1 VSRLNKNLIKSYIL
15 LLCIV
20 LWGDLSNAQDELQEF
35 IKKGDYFAQAGRFK
49 LAIAEYEK
57 ALAAG
62 AGSAAVLNRLG
73 EFYLQVGEFDKGVEV
88 FKRSLGEKPGQVRVY
103 SKLGEAFLASG
114 RLDSA
119 IYYVEEAHR
128 LIPDDSSV
136 YSSLGLLYLQ
146 ADQGTR
152 AKALLD
158 TALFLDAR
166 NPEAHRFLGLYFT
179 YNDSLTQAIEHYL
192 TLAEILPQ
200 DVEAYNNLAFLH
212 GQKKQ
217 YTQAIAYYK
226 QAMDL
231 AGDPLTRHAI
241 SRNLDGVRA
250 IMDGKMRARY
260 ILVKTEPE
268 ARDLLERI
276 KKGED
281 FGQLAQRFSQAPN
294 AELGGDVGFFGTG
307 DLMDEFEQAVLKLEV
322 GDVSELVTVP
332 VGVMII
338 QRLN

>member
-1 VSRLNKNLIKSYIL
+1 MLSSKVKVC
-15 LLCIV
+15 LCLYLV
-20 LWGDLSNAQDELQEF
+20 LWGRPGGAQEELEQL

-49 LAIAEYEK
+49 LAIVEYEK

-62 AGSAAVLNRLG
+62 AGSAQVLNRLG
-73 EFYLQVGEFDKGVEV
+73 EFYLRVGEFDKGVGV
-88 FKRSLGEKPGQVRVY
+88 FKRSLREQPGQVQVY
-103 SKLGEAFLASG
+103 SKMGEAFLASD

-128 LIPDDSSV
+128 LIPDDSRV

-146 ADQGTR
+146 ADQGDR

-158 TALFLDAR
+158 TALLLDDR
-166 NPEAHRFLGLYFT
+166 NPEAHRFLGLYYT
-179 YNDSLTQAIEHYL
+179 YSDSLAQAITHYR
-192 TLAEILPQ
+192 TLAELLPK

-212 GQKKQ
+212 GQHKQ
-217 YTQAIAYYK
+217 YTQAIEYYK
-226 QAMDL
+226 QAMNL
-231 AGDPLTRHAI
+231 AHDPPTRHAI

-268 ARDLLERI
+268 ARDLIERI

-281 FGQLAQRFSQAPN
+281 FGVLAQRFSQAPN
-294 AELGGDVGFFGTG
+294 AEVGGDVGFFGAG
-307 DLMDEFEQAVLKLEV
+307 ELMDEFEQAVLKLDI
-322 GDVSELVTVP
+322 GDVSDVVKVP